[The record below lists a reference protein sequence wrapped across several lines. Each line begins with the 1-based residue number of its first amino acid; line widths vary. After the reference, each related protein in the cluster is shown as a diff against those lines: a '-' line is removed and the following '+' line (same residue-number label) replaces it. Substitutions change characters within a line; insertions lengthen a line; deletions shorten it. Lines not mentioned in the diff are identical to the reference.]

1 MSDSNTVF
9 AAEPIE
15 GPLDL
20 GLEEVTQA
28 KRETGIGRGSSIWKT
43 WQKVQASE
51 VQLPWNIVGVEEAK
65 GGLWILKDLGNHPK
79 TMDCIPTAVG
89 SMQSLGQG
97 MGIDVCGGEIPG
109 SRMNG

>member
-28 KRETGIGRGSSIWKT
+28 KRERGIGRGSSIWKT

-65 GGLWILKDLGNHPK
+65 GGLWILKNLGNHPK
-79 TMDCIPTAVG
+79 TYGLHPHSSGKHAKSG
-89 SMQSLGQG
+89 SGDG
-97 MGIDVCGGEIPG
+97 HRRVWWGDPWE
-109 SRMNG
+109 